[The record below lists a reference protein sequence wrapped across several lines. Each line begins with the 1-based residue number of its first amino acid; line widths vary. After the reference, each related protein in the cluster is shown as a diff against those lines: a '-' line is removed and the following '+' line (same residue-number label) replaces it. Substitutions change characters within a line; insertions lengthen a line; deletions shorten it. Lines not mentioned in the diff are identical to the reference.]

1 MVKGAKMSEMS
12 EKGAKI
18 SRGRM
23 RGSAIK
29 KLATLQVMFGKLEAM
44 DARQVTIMETEALKQ
59 TLRQAEESLKGYEEA
74 IDRCLLIEDKEENPE
89 DEHAIESEEISDKLD
104 TLRNKTAGFLA
115 RIKEEQNV
123 RTRENNAQGA
133 TQTQAGNMGRV
144 TAKPIIAM
152 PKKMPNTID
161 SIPRSWNHHSPS
173 IDRRH

>member
-23 RGSAIK
+23 RGSANK
-29 KLATLQVMFGKLEAM
+29 KLATLQVMFGKMEAM
-44 DARQVTIMETEALKQ
+44 DARQVTILETEALKQ

-115 RIKEEQNV
+115 RIREEHNA
-123 RTRENNAQGA
+123 RASENSAQGG
-133 TQTQAGNMGRV
+133 TQAQVGNTGKV
-144 TAKPIIAM
+144 TAKP
-152 PKKMPNTID
+152 PP
-161 SIPRSWNHHSPS
+161 SLPRDVTLDELETWMST
-173 IDRRH
+173 